1 MGIIIKKSFT
11 LIETIVVIAVIGL
24 TFPVIFSIF
33 FVLFQQQTKI
43 YRLNTVKKEGDYII
57 NLIENTIKDRA
68 ISIHSNTLPIDS
80 NKVCA
85 TDASNYG
92 ISPTVSRMYFLD
104 KNRSWFGYLV
114 SGNTIASSSAS
125 LASIN
130 LTSSKTKVSSFSISC
145 SRTYMYSQP
154 SVSLSFNIEFCN
166 DVACSQTRPEETA
179 SLFYKTKIKLRN
191 Y

>member
-1 MGIIIKKSFT
+1 MKRGFT
-11 LIETIVVIAVIGL
+11 LIETIVVVAVIGL
-24 TFPVIFSIF
+24 TLPVIFAIF

-43 YRLNTVKKEGDYII
+43 YRLNTIKKEGDFLI
-57 NLIENTIKDRA
+57 NLISNNIK
-68 ISIHSNTLPIDS
+68 N
-80 NKVCA
+80 
-85 TDASNYG
+85 DASIILSSNSPLPPDSTNKKCDGDSTNY
-92 ISPTVSRMYFLD
+92 SSNSSLYFLD
-104 KNRSWFGYLV
+104 KNGEWFGYLV

-154 SVSLSFNIEFCN
+154 SVSLSFDIEFCN
-166 DVACSQTRPEETA
+166 DVACSQTRPEELA
-179 SLFYKTKIKLRN
+179 SLHYQTKIKLRN